1 MKNNNNKKDS
11 FDMNN
16 IIKYKINPP
25 QISEIQLEYIKTANE
40 QFGVKILSLEDLG
53 RMRLTP
59 DNVKLLNRNIQREY
73 KIITGEYLRDRNTT
87 YLNNYIDIL
96 IKAGVNEEIINRLKE
111 IFTEFISK
119 NNTIQGK
126 EYMISSL
133 LPPLKEF
140 YITLKRGRDK
150 RGRFISIDEQ
160 VDTIEEQ
167 VTTALDDLESL
178 GYV

>member
-11 FDMNN
+11 FDIDN
-16 IIKYKINPP
+16 IVRYGVKPP
-25 QISEIQLEYIKTANE
+25 MISDIQLEHIKTANE
-40 QFGVKILSLEDLG
+40 QFGVKVLSLEELG
-53 RMRLTP
+53 VMRLTP
-59 DNVKLLNRNIQREY
+59 QNVEILNKNIQREN

-96 IKAGVNEEIINRLKE
+96 DKAGVDPELLQRIREGM
-111 IFTEFISK
+111 SK
-119 NNTIQGK
+119 MGNK
-126 EYMISSL
+126 YMIATL